1 MIKKRVGIIFLT
13 VAIIIAT
20 FALAGCKDD
29 GDWSDGNDGAI
40 DPYGREFNNAYDID
54 EYLTGIYS
62 VSYEIQA
69 SAMGKSMLKSNC
81 SDRVSVS
88 KTEDGLVLTYY
99 CKNDSFTDIRL
110 KGVEATTSDK
120 NGMRGYAFDV
130 ERQDL
135 DESLQMSGY
144 VDIMKMNV
152 EFKITLNLND
162 AILIG

>member
-1 MIKKRVGIIFLT
+1 MKKRIGILILT
-13 VAIIIAT
+13 MAIIITA

-29 GDWSDGNDGAI
+29 GGDWVDGNDGAV
-40 DPYGREFNNAYDID
+40 DPYGRQFNCAYDID

-62 VSYEIQA
+62 ISYEIEA

-81 SDRVSVS
+81 SDRICVS
-88 KTEDGLVLTYY
+88 KTQEGYTLTYY

-110 KGVEATTSDK
+110 KGEEATRADK
-120 NGMRGYAFDV
+120 NGLLGYAFEV
-130 ERQDL
+130 ERGDF

-144 VDIMKMNV
+144 VNLMKRNV

>member
-29 GDWSDGNDGAI
+29 GDWFDGNDGAI

-81 SDRVSVS
+81 SDRVCVS
-88 KTEDGLVLTYY
+88 KTAEGYALTYY

-110 KGVEATTSDK
+110 KGAEAAKSNK
-120 NGMRGYAFDV
+120 NGMIGYSFDV
-130 ERQDL
+130 DRQDL

-144 VDIMKMNV
+144 VSIMKRNV
-152 EFKITLNLND
+152 EFKITLDLDD